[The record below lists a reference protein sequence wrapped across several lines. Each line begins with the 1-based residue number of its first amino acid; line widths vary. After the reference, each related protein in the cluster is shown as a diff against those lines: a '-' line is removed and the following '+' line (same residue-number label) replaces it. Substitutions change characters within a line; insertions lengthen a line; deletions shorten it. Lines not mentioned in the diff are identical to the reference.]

1 MAFNFTTLDSS
12 NLRSVQFILVQ
23 CSVSL
28 LAVPKFTHVY
38 QVHRR
43 RRVVEQNQ
51 TFGLNKSNGSKNQ
64 EKLTRST
71 KKSMTRSEVIMRAK
85 KKHRCHLVFNMKS
98 ESVPNDM
105 MLVYGALKRCL
116 SIFVFLFNS

>member
-85 KKHRCHLVFNMKS
+85 KKAQMSFGFQYEIRIC
-98 ESVPNDM
+98 
-105 MLVYGALKRCL
+105 AQ
-116 SIFVFLFNS
+116 

>member
-71 KKSMTRSEVIMRAK
+71 KKIHDQIGSNNESQK
-85 KKHRCHLVFNMKS
+85 KAQMSFGFQYEIRIC
-98 ESVPNDM
+98 
-105 MLVYGALKRCL
+105 AQ
-116 SIFVFLFNS
+116 

>member
-1 MAFNFTTLDSS
+1 M
-12 NLRSVQFILVQ
+12 
-23 CSVSL
+23 
-28 LAVPKFTHVY
+28 
-38 QVHRR
+38 RR
-43 RRVVEQNQ
+43 RGVEQNQ

-98 ESVPNDM
+98 EFMPNDM
-105 MLVYGALKRCL
+105 MLVLKL
-116 SIFVFLFNS
+116 FPIFDFLFNSYYLTLKKSEDFY

>member
-43 RRVVEQNQ
+43 RRPQRPRLD
-51 TFGLNKSNGSKNQ
+51 LNKRF
-64 EKLTRST
+64 LPT
-71 KKSMTRSEVIMRAK
+71 
-85 KKHRCHLVFNMKS
+85 
-98 ESVPNDM
+98 PNTTT
-105 MLVYGALKRCL
+105 A
-116 SIFVFLFNS
+116 

>member
-1 MAFNFTTLDSS
+1 
-12 NLRSVQFILVQ
+12 V
-23 CSVSL
+23 
-28 LAVPKFTHVY
+28 
-38 QVHRR
+38 R

-85 KKHRCHLVFNMKS
+85 KKAQMSFGFQYEIRI
-98 ESVPNDM
+98 
-105 MLVYGALKRCL
+105 YAQ
-116 SIFVFLFNS
+116 